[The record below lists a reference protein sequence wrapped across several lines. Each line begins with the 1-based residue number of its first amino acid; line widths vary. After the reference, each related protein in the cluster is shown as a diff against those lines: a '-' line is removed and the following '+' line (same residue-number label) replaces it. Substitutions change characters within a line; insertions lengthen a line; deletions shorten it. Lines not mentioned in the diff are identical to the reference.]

1 VTKRALEEIFHCP
14 QPPPKPRQYGRNMCM
29 DDGLGVGQ
37 TLEVFEL
44 VGPYIDSI
52 RICRASAALFPE
64 SWLRAK
70 AKLCR
75 EFQVDMLTGGPLYQV
90 AVARDQVRQF
100 LEEASALGF
109 TSVEFEQSVID
120 PPLSATLEH
129 LKIAQ
134 DLGLNVVFEYGR
146 KYPDGQPFVPEQA
159 ADLLHELLGAGV
171 STITLERSEIDL
183 VIDQAPEVLVRLA
196 ELVGLDKLNF
206 EAGPRKHDYPAKLF
220 GIFDPAEVNLGN
232 ICLEPPGA
240 PDSIRVIVNARHGL
254 DRSAGYRFITD
265 LWKEHERNGAVSEV
279 DA

>member
-1 VTKRALEEIFHCP
+1 MTKRALEELFHCP
-14 QPPPKPRQYGRNMCM
+14 QPEAKPRRYGRNMCM
-29 DDGLGVGQ
+29 DDGLGVNQ

-64 SWLRAK
+64 SWLRTK

-90 AVARDQVRQF
+90 AAARDQVRLF
-100 LEEASALGF
+100 LEEVSALGF

-120 PPLSATLEH
+120 PPLKDTLEH

-146 KYPDGQPFVPEQA
+146 KYPDGQPFDPEQA

-171 STITLERSEIDL
+171 GTITVERSEVDL
-183 VIDQAPEVLVRLA
+183 VIDRAPEVLVRLA
-196 ELVGLDKLNF
+196 ELVGLEWLNF
-206 EAGPRKHDYPAKLF
+206 EAGPRKPDYPAKLF
-220 GIFDPAEVNLGN
+220 AIFGPDAVNLGN

-240 PDSIRVIVNARHGL
+240 PDGIRVIVNARQGL

-265 LWKEHERNGAVSEV
+265 LWKEHQRHALPQV